1 MRRQML
7 AILAVF
13 AFLGPAGRSV
23 ADCQDGPRFG
33 QAIMAQDKSSF
44 MSTNPVDLGFVKEDV
59 AALSDSTT
67 RNRRRS

>member
-1 MRRQML
+1 MRRQTL

-33 QAIMAQDKSSF
+33 PSIIAQDKNSF
-44 MSTNPVDLGFVKEDV
+44 VAANPVDFDLVKEDA
-59 AALSDSTT
+59 AALRDSTT